1 VSDTVLI
8 AAPDRLVTLTARE
21 DLSNALVFHDSDVL
35 TAFETIARQR
45 PRLVALERVFAE
57 TPRGVALINR
67 IRTDPTL
74 KACVVRI
81 VSLTQEESGD
91 ASPAEPATS
100 APATLD
106 VWGTRSVARFDMR
119 LGVPVTLDGNPV
131 TLLNLSIAGAQV
143 LAAATLRPHQRV
155 RLALL
160 DEMHPMR
167 LSASVK
173 WAIYE
178 MPKDG
183 PRFRAGLAFLNPDPI
198 AVTRFIDAHR
208 R

>member
-8 AAPDRLVTLTARE
+8 AAPDRLVTLRARR

-45 PRLVALERVFAE
+45 PRLVAVERMFAE

-74 KACVVRI
+74 EACVVRI
-81 VSLTQEESGD
+81 VSLTHEESGD

-106 VWGTRSVARFDMR
+106 TRGTRSVARFDMR

-160 DEMHPMR
+160 DETHPMR

-183 PRFRAGLAFLNPDPI
+183 PRFRAGLAFVNADPI